1 MAVKKGSHPKK
12 LDLAAIVK
20 VMHGLLDVIKED
32 LSSAFEK
39 GNKAASQRVRVN
51 TILLEKA
58 SKAYR
63 KVSIAAEKGTKKT
76 GKSKAKPKMKA
87 KVAAPKKAAPKKAAP
102 KKAVARGSSGKAPA
116 RRATAS
122 HKPGQWK

>member
-1 MAVKKGSHPKK
+1 MAVKKGPHPKK
-12 LDLAAIVK
+12 MDLAAIVK
-20 VMHGLLDVIKED
+20 TMHALLDVTKND

-51 TILLEKA
+51 TILFEKA

-87 KVAAPKKAAPKKAAP
+87 KVAAPKKAAPKKA
-102 KKAVARGSSGKAPA
+102 VARGSSGKAPA

>member
-12 LDLAAIVK
+12 MDLAAIVK
-20 VMHGLLDVIKED
+20 TMHALLDVTKND

-51 TILLEKA
+51 TILFEKA

-87 KVAAPKKAAPKKAAP
+87 KVAAPKKAAPKKA
-102 KKAVARGSSGKAPA
+102 VARGSSGKAPA